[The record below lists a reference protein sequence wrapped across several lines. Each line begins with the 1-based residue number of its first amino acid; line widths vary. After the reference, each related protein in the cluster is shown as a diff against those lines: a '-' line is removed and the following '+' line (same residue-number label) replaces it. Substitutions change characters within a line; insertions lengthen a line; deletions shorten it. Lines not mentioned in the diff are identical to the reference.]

1 LESLSTVGG
10 DLVDV
15 SIKANFRAL
24 GKRYGQQ
31 TQVVASA
38 VAAADANALKD
49 QLRSTG
55 TATLNVAEVG
65 EVSLTDEDLVITETP
80 REGWAVMSDAG
91 ASVALDL
98 HVSPELKLLGLAR
111 EAVRLIQEARKS
123 SGLAIGDRIAIEWSA
138 TDSETADALRAH
150 AELVASEV
158 LATSFKEGV
167 SGEFSIAENEIGLDL
182 KFGVAR

>member
-1 LESLSTVGG
+1 
-10 DLVDV
+10 
-15 SIKANFRAL
+15 
-24 GKRYGQQ
+24 
-31 TQVVASA
+31 
-38 VAAADANALKD
+38 
-49 QLRSTG
+49 
-55 TATLNVAEVG
+55 
-65 EVSLTDEDLVITETP
+65 
-80 REGWAVMSDAG
+80 
-91 ASVALDL
+91 
-98 HVSPELKLLGLAR
+98 LKLLGLAR